1 MGDDS
6 IGSPLE
12 TFSDESNPVL
22 IATQPR
28 LIRPEALRVP
38 ILRSRFARAG
48 PVFGSSKRVFYDRR
62 IL

>member
-38 ILRSRFARAG
+38 HPAVALRTSRTCVRFEQEG
-48 PVFGSSKRVFYDRR
+48 F
-62 IL
+62 L